1 MPKKE
6 RGKPMT
12 EDSSHQSSEQD
23 AATRRG
29 FLKVA
34 IGVMAFL
41 NGLLLGI
48 PFVSSLISSP
58 TKKKLEWSR
67 VGEINSLPEGQPMQV
82 KFGARTEDAYHYENV
97 LYSVWVIK
105 HSADQ
110 VTVFSPICP
119 HLGCHYL
126 WNQETERFTCPCHAS
141 VFALDGKVLYG
152 PAPRPLD
159 SLPYKIANGVLFVRY
174 EQFKVGVSAKIL
186 V

>member
-1 MPKKE
+1 MLNKE
-6 RGKPMT
+6 ADMN
-12 EDSSHQSSEQD
+12 EHQHEGVSEQG

-34 IGVMAFL
+34 IGVMALL

-48 PFVSSLISSP
+48 PFINTLISSA

-67 VGEINSLPEGQPMQV
+67 GGEMSSLPEGQPTQV
-82 KFGARTEDAYHYENV
+82 KFEARTEDAYHYENV

-105 HSADQ
+105 HSADK

-126 WNQETERFTCPCHAS
+126 WNQEIERFTCPCHAS

-159 SLPYKIANGVLFVRY
+159 SLPYKITDGVLFVRY
-174 EQFKVGVSAKIL
+174 EQFKVGVPEKIL

>member
-1 MPKKE
+1 MN
-6 RGKPMT
+6 
-12 EDSSHQSSEQD
+12 EDSPDKGSEQE
-23 AATRRG
+23 AATRRW

-48 PFVSSLISSP
+48 PFINALISSP
-58 TKKKLEWSR
+58 AKKKPQWSNA
-67 VGEINSLPEGQPMQV
+67 GEMNSLPEGQPIQV

-105 HSADQ
+105 HSADK

-126 WNQETERFTCPCHAS
+126 WNQEIERFTCPCHAS
-141 VFALDGKVLYG
+141 VFSLDGKVLYG

-159 SLPYKIANGVLFVRY
+159 SLPYKIADGALFVRY
-174 EQFKVGVSAKIL
+174 ERFKVGVPEQIS

>member
-1 MPKKE
+1 MN
-6 RGKPMT
+6 
-12 EDSSHQSSEQD
+12 EDSFDKEAEQRT
-23 AATRRG
+23 ATRRW

-34 IGVMAFL
+34 VGVMAFL

-48 PFVSSLISSP
+48 PFINTLISSP
-58 TKKKLEWSR
+58 TIKKLGWSR
-67 VGEINSLPEGQPMQV
+67 VGEMNSLTEGQPVQM
-82 KFGARTEDAYHYENV
+82 KFSARTEDAYQSSNI

-105 HSADQ
+105 HSADK

-159 SLPYKIANGVLFVRY
+159 SLPYKIADGAPSVRHAPLT
-174 EQFKVGVSAKIL
+174 V
-186 V
+186 